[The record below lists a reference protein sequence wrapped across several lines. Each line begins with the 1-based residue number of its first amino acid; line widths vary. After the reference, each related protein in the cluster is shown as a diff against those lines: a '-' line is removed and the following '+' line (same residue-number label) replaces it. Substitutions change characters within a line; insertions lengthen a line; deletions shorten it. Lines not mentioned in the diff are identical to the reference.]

1 MSNLGFHSLF
11 HRVSAFRGI
20 RTARFFIE
28 RGSELFSPEAF
39 LPEKKGIFRA
49 APPTLK
55 SFDLILF
62 TVAFELDY
70 VNVVRM
76 LKLSSIPTISSKRDE
91 KCPLVI
97 TGGIAPSANPLPL
110 SVFSDL
116 VCVGDMEDLLEGIL
130 EILFTHDFRKSNEA
144 LGVVEK
150 LKGVYRTGGGA
161 PTRWIKK
168 DIAHPAHTVIITLKT
183 AFQDMFLIEVVRG
196 CRQNCT
202 FCMTRCVTRP
212 VRTVKS
218 ELITRTVKRV
228 VSHTKKVGLIAPVLS
243 DHPDLIEIVKQ
254 INALGCVVSFS
265 SLRADAFTEELAGL
279 LRANGQ
285 NSVTFAPETG
295 TFALRRQIGKI
306 LTDEDLFHAVLLAVK
321 NGIKKFRYYIMYGLP
336 GETTDDIRSIA
347 LISKKT
353 VDLISQAGCTLY
365 LSVNPFV
372 PKKGT
377 ALEHESIYP
386 LDYYREM
393 QHLLKK
399 ELEGIPRLSVKFE
412 TIRLLYMHYRLSLGT
427 EETGYLLDEC
437 VSKGSMRQFHQ
448 LETRGQQ

>member
-11 HRVSAFRGI
+11 HRVAAFRGI

-28 RGSELFSPEAF
+28 RGSELFSPEVF
-39 LPEKKGIFRA
+39 LPEKRGIFRA

-55 SFDLILF
+55 SFDIILF

-76 LKLSSIPTISSKRDE
+76 LKLSSIPPISSRRNGKY
-91 KCPLVI
+91 PLVI

-116 VCVGDMEDLLEGIL
+116 VCVGDMEGLLEGIL
-130 EILFTHDFRKSNEA
+130 EVLFTHDFRKSNEA
-144 LGVVEK
+144 LGEVEK
-150 LKGVYRTGGGA
+150 FNGVYRTGGGA

-168 DIAHPAHTVIITLKT
+168 DITFPAHTVILTHKT
-183 AFQDMFLIEVVRG
+183 EFQDMFLIEVVRG

-218 ELITRTVKRV
+218 ELITKTVKMV

-243 DHPDLIEIVKQ
+243 DHPDLIEIVKK
-254 INALGCVVSFS
+254 INALGFIVSFS
-265 SLRADAFTEELAGL
+265 SLRADAFTEEIAGL
-279 LRANGQ
+279 LKANGQ

-295 TFALRRQIGKI
+295 SFALRRQIGKNI
-306 LTDEDLFHAVLLAVK
+306 TDEDLFHAVSLAVK
-321 NGIKKFRYYIMYGLP
+321 NGIKKLRYYIMYGLP
-336 GETTDDIRSIA
+336 GETPDDIRNIA
-347 LISKKT
+347 TISKKT
-353 VDLISQAGCTLY
+353 MDLISQAGCTLY

-377 ALEHESIYP
+377 ALEGESIYP

-393 QHLLKK
+393 QHLLKN
-399 ELEGIPRLSVKFE
+399 ELGGIPHLSVKFE
-412 TIRLLYMHYRLSLGT
+412 SIRFLYMHYRLSIGA
-427 EETGYLLDEC
+427 EDTGYLLDEC
-437 VSKGSMRQFHQ
+437 VSKGSMRPFHQ
-448 LETRGQQ
+448 LEIRDRQ